1 MDSDESDFYGDEETV
16 AGLETR
22 VTSFNVAQWWEESN
36 AVHINRRVKKEPL
49 DSTKLHNPYA
59 GVPYAW
65 QLTETVDDFL
75 ARLPP
80 GTIEQ
85 DDRLPW
91 IFICNPYIDRKV
103 KFEAQNQRSRG
114 NEDEAPEEEGSR
126 LDTLIE
132 GGIERL
138 NILLKFKQ
146 GISTTKKSMAAK
158 MREIDLEKREAIQD
172 ILGLA
177 HACKIKAGKWMLFC
191 QPKDVDEVWRVV
203 ARATA
208 NNELGIAAKVAPW
221 NSYNDPTGRKDRLV
235 CVYTAD
241 FSDKAD
247 VTRVLQ
253 KLRELKLI
261 EAMGRPIYYK
271 PDAFTYLGIA
281 YGNHWDVRASIYS
294 STDLLL
300 NSLPAA
306 HATKPP
312 GKDHQWC

>member
-22 VTSFNVAQWWEESN
+22 VTSFNVAQWWKELN

-80 GTIEQ
+80 GTTEH

-103 KFEAQNQRSRG
+103 KSEAQNQRSRG

-158 MREIDLEKREAIQD
+158 MIEIGLEKKEAIQD

-177 HACKIKAGKWMLFC
+177 HAS
-191 QPKDVDEVWRVV
+191 Q
-203 ARATA
+203 
-208 NNELGIAAKVAPW
+208 
-221 NSYNDPTGRKDRLV
+221 GR
-235 CVYTAD
+235 
-241 FSDKAD
+241 
-247 VTRVLQ
+247 
-253 KLRELKLI
+253 
-261 EAMGRPIYYK
+261 
-271 PDAFTYLGIA
+271 
-281 YGNHWDVRASIYS
+281 
-294 STDLLL
+294 
-300 NSLPAA
+300 
-306 HATKPP
+306 
-312 GKDHQWC
+312 